1 MPQQKGL
8 IMLETVF
15 DIEADGFLDT
25 ITKVHCVSYK
35 DETIRDEPE
44 SLTDYSDI
52 KEFFKQDRRFIGH
65 HIIGYDF
72 RALLKVLQITQPK
85 LIVDTYPLAVTL
97 MLGRSSYGLDS
108 FGKDYGIPKPKV
120 DDWENLTTEE
130 YVFRCKE
137 DVKINWRLWED
148 LRRKLGELYG

>member
-1 MPQQKGL
+1 
-8 IMLETVF
+8 MLETVF

-97 MLGRSSYGLDS
+97 MPNRKSYGLEG
-108 FGKDYGIPKPKV
+108 FGVDYGVPKPVVK
-120 DDWENLTTEE
+120 DWENLTREDYT
-130 YVFRCKE
+130 FRCE
-137 DVKINWRLWED
+137 SDVKINWCLWED